1 VTYVGELLMT
11 FNSNNS
17 GRTHIITNEGY
28 SFLQNNSNNMRFV
41 ETTWSYD
48 SNYLYGTLRFN
59 TNESGTGWGPYYNI
73 EIIDNDGIV
82 QSVTGV

>member
-1 VTYVGELLMT
+1 
-11 FNSNNS
+11 
-17 GRTHIITNEGY
+17 
-28 SFLQNNSNNMRFV
+28 MRFV
-41 ETTWSYD
+41 ETSWSYD

-59 TNESGTGWGPYYNI
+59 TNATGAGWAPFYNI